1 MQEILKDAVG
11 HEGVCQVSNLG
22 RVRTL
27 PYKYPWRGSFKIN
40 KGKILKPYKVRHNYL
55 QVDIRHRSF
64 YVHRLVAETFIP
76 NQNNLPCVNHKDENP
91 LNNSVNNLEWCN
103 HQYNVTYS
111 LEKTRRRLMEAHGK
125 PIYRIDMK
133 TGERY
138 DYPNIK
144 STSKDGFCE
153 KTVSA
158 ACAQSYQAKI
168 RNKYKNNLWYYA
180 ENIQDIRIE
189 YEGQQ
194 EQIGR

>member
-1 MQEILKDAVG
+1 M
-11 HEGVCQVSNLG
+11 N
-22 RVRTL
+22 
-27 PYKYPWRGSFKIN
+27 PYKCKNG
-40 KGKILKPYKVRHNYL
+40 YKM
-55 QVDIRHRSF
+55 VDLHYNGTRKRF

-168 RNKYKNNLWYYA
+168 RNKYKNNLW
-180 ENIQDIRIE
+180 
-189 YEGQQ
+189 
-194 EQIGR
+194 